1 MTSRR
6 DVWSLAQLLLGAG
19 GSAAV
24 AFVVQAAL
32 ARAMSAEV
40 YGHFAAALA
49 TLSMIAPAVGFGL
62 PVYWLKLYGSEGQRA
77 KRWMPASTRFISISG
92 LVCLGVTA
100 AWALF
105 ASRDAQT
112 KSLILCM
119 LPVVLSQAA
128 IELNSAKYQLEGRYG
143 LLTIWQLAQHVVRL
157 VVILYAQ
164 WLGWRAQTVA
174 FAFGAIGLALAV
186 GACWTLW
193 SMRTGR
199 IRLEGHDD
207 ARDHT
212 IAPSSTDRPGVLE
225 LCAGAMPFGVASVLY
240 FAYAQSGLFVVAHLL
255 TAHEAAEYSVA
266 VAVLSATY
274 LIPTVVFQRL
284 LLPRFHRWVTDS
296 PERLE
301 RAWRKGNGWMLVAGT
316 AIGVAVATLAPF
328 AIPLVFGQRYKNAV
342 DLIVPMA
349 VCIPLRFVATSSSS
363 AMTTSHL
370 IGVRNGCSAAVL
382 FCGVAAFGLLIPRF
396 GLEGAV
402 FATVAGEALWT
413 VLSLAAAKRFL
424 PRRDS
429 TQIAFGT
436 GVGHDSQ
443 FAVRE
448 RAFTEFVPVTVIVP
462 CYNCATTIE
471 RAVASVARQTCRPVE
486 VILVDDCSNEETAI
500 VLSGIQNTYGSEW
513 VRVMRQAENAGP
525 GAARNAAWGMA
536 TQPYIAFLDSDDAW
550 HPQKIAIQY
559 GWMRFHPDVA
569 ISGHPVEQLSES
581 NNHAMSMTRLIM
593 PAQPRQVS
601 RFHVL
606 FSNRFT
612 PSSVMVR
619 GDVAAR
625 FDERKRHAEDYFML
639 LELVLVEAGTAFLF
653 PSPLSYVFKRQFG
666 ASSGLSAQL
675 WKIQK
680 GEQHNYLHFW
690 RAGAVSFPEWM
701 SFSVMSF
708 AKYLRR
714 CTLSGRFA

>member
-6 DVWSLAQLLLGAG
+6 DVWSLTQLLLGAG

-32 ARAMSAEV
+32 ARAMSTEV

-49 TLSMIAPAVGFGL
+49 ALSMIAPAVGFGL

-92 LVCLGVTA
+92 LVCLGVA
-100 AWALF
+100 AVWALF
-105 ASRDAQT
+105 ASRDVQT
-112 KSLILCM
+112 KSFVLCM

-128 IELNSAKYQLEGRYG
+128 IELTSAKYQLEGRHG
-143 LLTIWQLAQHVVRL
+143 LLTIWQFAQHVLRL

-164 WLGWRAQTVA
+164 WLRWRAQTVA
-174 FAFGAIGLALAV
+174 LAFGAIGLALAV
-186 GACWTLW
+186 GACGTLS

-207 ARDHT
+207 ARDHA
-212 IAPSSTDRPGVLE
+212 IAPCSTERPGVLQ

-255 TAHEAAEYSVA
+255 TAHEAAAYSVA
-266 VAVLSATY
+266 VTLLSATY

-284 LLPRFHRWVTDS
+284 LLPRFHRWVTDA

-301 RAWRKGNGWMLVAGT
+301 TAWRKGNGWMLVAGT
-316 AIGVAVATLAPF
+316 AIGVAVAALAPS
-328 AIPLVFGQRYKNAV
+328 AIPLVFGQRYQDAV
-342 DLIVPMA
+342 DLIVPMV

-382 FCGVAAFGLLIPRF
+382 ICGVAAFVLLIPRF
-396 GLEGAV
+396 GLKGAV
-402 FATVAGEALWT
+402 FATVAGEVLWA

-424 PRRDS
+424 PRRAS
-429 TQIAFGT
+429 TQIAFDT
-436 GVGHDSQ
+436 CVGRDSQ
-443 FAVRE
+443 FAAHE
-448 RAFTEFVPVTVIVP
+448 RASTECVPVTVIVP

-471 RAVASVARQTCRPVE
+471 RAVASVASQTCRPAE

-500 VLSGIQNTYGSEW
+500 VLRSIQNAYGLEW
-513 VRVMRQAENAGP
+513 VRVIRHSENAGP
-525 GAARNAAWGMA
+525 GVARNAAWGVA

-550 HPQKIAIQY
+550 HPQKISIQY
-559 GWMRFHPDVA
+559 GWMKCHPDAA
-569 ISGHPVEQLSES
+569 ISGHPVEQLSDS
-581 NNHAMSMTRLIM
+581 NHAMSMTRM
-593 PAQPRQVS
+593 VTPAQPRQMS
-601 RFHVL
+601 RFQVL

-619 GDVAAR
+619 GDIAAR

-639 LELVLVEAGTAFLF
+639 LELVLVEMGTAFLF
-653 PSPLSYVFKRQFG
+653 PSSLSYVFKRQFG

-690 RAGAVSFPEWM
+690 RAGAVSFLEWVT
-701 SFSVMSF
+701 FSALSF

-714 CTLSGRFA
+714 CTLSRRFA